1 MRKNIAAIIFDAQAA
16 YPAIKDLDGV
26 STGTYLLGGILGG
39 YRDQLLHQFVP
50 RGGRGVHHLLG
61 EKIVARTSTFDHVTR
76 EREGRAAE
84 SDNGKLVTEMLAHDL
99 HSFGNIA
106 EVGGAIGAQL

>member
-61 EKIVARTSTFDHVTR
+61 EKIVARTSTFDHVTGK
-76 EREGRAAE
+76 REGRAAE
-84 SDNGKLVTEMLAHDL
+84 ADAGELVAEVLAHQP
-99 HSFGNIA
+99 HGVRNIA
-106 EVGGAIGAQL
+106 EVGGAIGAQ